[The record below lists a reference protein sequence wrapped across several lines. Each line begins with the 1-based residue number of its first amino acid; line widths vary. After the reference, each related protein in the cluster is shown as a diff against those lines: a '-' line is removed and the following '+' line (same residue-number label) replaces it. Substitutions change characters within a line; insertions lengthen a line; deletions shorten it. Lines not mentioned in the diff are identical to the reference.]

1 MRSHLCLDKISSKT
15 LSHDVQ
21 DPLQPFVLYWKRNVI
36 PGMGIFI
43 AGYVL
48 FSITNIHTLFQEA
61 YQPCWGT

>member
-1 MRSHLCLDKISSKT
+1 M
-15 LSHDVQ
+15 VQ

-61 YQPCWGT
+61 YQPCWGK

>member
-1 MRSHLCLDKISSKT
+1 MIT
-15 LSHDVQ
+15 LSLVYSASVFVLMQ

-48 FSITNIHTLFQEA
+48 FSITNIHTLFQDA